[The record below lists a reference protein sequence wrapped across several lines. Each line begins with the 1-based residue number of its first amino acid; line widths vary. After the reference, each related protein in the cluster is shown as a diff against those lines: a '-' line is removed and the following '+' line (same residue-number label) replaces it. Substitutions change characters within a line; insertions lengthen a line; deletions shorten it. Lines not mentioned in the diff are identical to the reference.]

1 MKMQRSIKEE
11 VKFLQGKLEKKE
23 DSILFARLA
32 DAYLQMDRVDDAI
45 ELCEKGIK
53 KHPFYV
59 TGHYVLGKCYLKKK
73 LFDQAEKEL
82 KRVLLFDPKYIA
94 AHRDYGELMAQ
105 IGWHNTCEM
114 SYEEILRIDPFNE
127 AAKKRLQ
134 ELKQSKTMAPAEAPE
149 EPIEDELDEV
159 EEDILTEMATASNEP
174 PDLTPEPEP
183 ELESKIALQSEI
195 ESQPEHEIEFEQ
207 TLREPELEE
216 VKEIVPE
223 VTQSKP
229 KSELVA
235 KEIFKE
241 SENLFEDD
249 KANLDLLEDIFRD
262 DDLPEILV
270 NEDLE
275 TPVETKSDFHLE
287 EEPSAADQ
295 GYLFGEEFKFEEKD
309 EFENKEL
316 EGLDDEEVFAL
327 MTGDEEFN
335 KPTMKSPLDLP
346 EPPVRRAQ
354 KPRAEPELSEQEIP
368 EDTQEEIQTESEE
381 KLKKPFEKTLH
392 DFQQQTKPKF
402 EPPIERTATR
412 KQKVIERENEDEDS
426 DTFDTN
432 DLQRKKEKIVTPTL
446 GEIYAAQHQYAK
458 AIGVYEI
465 LRKKEPDNELYKQ
478 KIEYLQKKLE
488 ESQAE

>member
-1 MKMQRSIKEE
+1 MNMQRSIKEE

-32 DAYLQMDRVDDAI
+32 DAYLQMDRIDEAI

-114 SYEEILRIDPFNE
+114 SYEEILRFDPFNE
-127 AAKKRLQ
+127 AAKKRLI
-134 ELKQSKTMAPAEAPE
+134 ELKQSKTMAPIETPE
-149 EPIEDELDEV
+149 EPIEEELDAV
-159 EEDILTEMATASNEP
+159 EDDILTELTTALDEP
-174 PDLTPEPEP
+174 PELAPEPEP
-183 ELESKIALQSEI
+183 EPEIAPRSEL
-195 ESQPEHEIEFEQ
+195 EQ
-207 TLREPELEE
+207 TSTETEE
-216 VKEIVPE
+216 EEFKEIVPDASP
-223 VTQSKP
+223 VKP
-229 KSELVA
+229 KPEPVA
-235 KEIFKE
+235 KELFKE
-241 SENLFEDD
+241 SETLYEDD

-262 DDLPEILV
+262 DDLPDILA
-270 NEDLE
+270 NEDIVS
-275 TPVETKSDFHLE
+275 PVNTNSNIHLD
-287 EEPSAADQ
+287 EEPRNAGQ
-295 GYLFGEEFKFEEKD
+295 GYLFGEEFKFKEKD

-316 EGLDDEEVFAL
+316 EGLDDAEVFAL

-335 KPTMKSPLDLP
+335 KPTMKSPLDIT
-346 EPPVRRAQ
+346 EPPVRRVQ
-354 KPRAEPELSEQEIP
+354 KSKVKPPEQEIP
-368 EDTQEEIQTESEE
+368 EETQEETQSEAEAELES
-381 KLKKPFEKTLH
+381 PIEKTLYN
-392 DFQQQTKPKF
+392 FQHQTKPKF
-402 EPPIERTATR
+402 EPTIDRTTTK
-412 KQKVIERENEDEDS
+412 KQKVIEQENQVEDR

>member
-1 MKMQRSIKEE
+1 MNMQRSIKEE

-32 DAYLQMDRVDDAI
+32 DAYLQMDRIDEAI

-114 SYEEILRIDPFNE
+114 SYEEILRFDPFNE
-127 AAKKRLQ
+127 TAKKRLI
-134 ELKQSKTMAPAEAPE
+134 ELKQAKTIAPIETSE
-149 EPIEDELDEV
+149 EPIEEELDEV
-159 EEDILTEMATASNEP
+159 EEDILTELTTAPDEP
-174 PDLTPEPEP
+174 PELAPESEPEP
-183 ELESKIALQSEI
+183 EIAPRSE
-195 ESQPEHEIEFEQ
+195 
-207 TLREPELEE
+207 LEPELEQTSIE
-216 VKEIVPE
+216 TEEEEFKEIVPD
-223 VTQSKP
+223 VSPVKP
-229 KSELVA
+229 KPEPVI

-241 SENLFEDD
+241 ADTLYEDD
-249 KANLDLLEDIFRD
+249 KVNLDLLEDIFRD
-262 DDLPEILV
+262 DDLPDILA
-270 NEDLE
+270 NEDIVS
-275 TPVETKSDFHLE
+275 PVNTNSNIHLD
-287 EEPSAADQ
+287 EEPRNADQ
-295 GYLFGEEFKFEEKD
+295 GHLFGEEFKFEEKD

-316 EGLDDEEVFAL
+316 EGLDDAEVFAL

-335 KPTMKSPLDLP
+335 KPAMKSPLDIT
-346 EPPVRRAQ
+346 EPPVSRVQ
-354 KPRAEPELSEQEIP
+354 KSKVKPPEHEIP
-368 EDTQEEIQTESEE
+368 EETQSEAETELE
-381 KLKKPFEKTLH
+381 PPIDKTLYN
-392 DFQQQTKPKF
+392 FQQQTKPKF
-402 EPPIERTATR
+402 EPTMDRTTTK
-412 KQKVIERENEDEDS
+412 KQKAIEQENQVEDR

>member
-1 MKMQRSIKEE
+1 MQRILKEE

-32 DAYLQMDRVDDAI
+32 DAYLQMDRVDEAI

-105 IGWHNTCEM
+105 IGWHNTGEM

-134 ELKQSKTMAPAEAPE
+134 ELKRPKAAAPVETSE
-149 EPIEDELDEV
+149 KPIENELDEV
-159 EEDILTEMATASNEP
+159 EEDILAELTTAPGEP
-174 PDLTPEPEP
+174 PELASESEPEPIPELLPEP
-183 ELESKIALQSEI
+183 ELEFESEAEPEFEPEQPPTTTEEEEFGEIVSEI
-195 ESQPEHEIEFEQ
+195 SPI
-207 TLREPELEE
+207 
-216 VKEIVPE
+216 
-223 VTQSKP
+223 KP
-229 KSELVA
+229 KSEPVA
-235 KEIFKE
+235 KELFKE
-241 SENLFEDD
+241 TETLYEDD
-249 KANLDLLEDIFRD
+249 KVNLDLLEDIFRD
-262 DDLPEILV
+262 DDLPDILL

-275 TPVETKSDFHLE
+275 SPTKTASSFHLDE
-287 EEPSAADQ
+287 DPRTEDQ
-295 GYLFGEEFKFEEKD
+295 GYLLGEEFKFEEKD

-316 EGLDDEEVFAL
+316 DGLDDDEVLAL
-327 MTGDEEFN
+327 LTGDEEFN
-335 KPTMKSPLDLP
+335 KPNMKSPLDIH
-346 EPPVRRAQ
+346 EPPVRRTQ
-354 KPRAEPELSEQEIP
+354 QSKVEPPAEKIP
-368 EDTQEEIQTESEE
+368 EEPQSETVEELELPT
-381 KLKKPFEKTLH
+381 EKTLY
-392 DFQQQTKPKF
+392 DLQQETKPRF
-402 EPPIERTATR
+402 EPPIDTTASQR
-412 KQKVIERENEDEDS
+412 QKIIEQENEAEARETYDK
-426 DTFDTN
+426 N

-465 LRKKEPDNELYKQ
+465 LRKKEPDNELYRQ
-478 KIEYLQKKLE
+478 KIDYLQRKLE